1 MAGSVSG
8 RRPDGLAAAGGG
20 TASLAEP
27 SGASGSSS
35 SAGAEEQGGVWPR
48 FLRELPG
55 VLAVSVILAVLLK
68 TFLIQAFFIPSPSM
82 VPTLAVDDRVLVSK
96 IAYSFGG
103 PQRGDVIVFDSPY
116 IPDRPESLLQKAAR
130 SVREAFGV
138 QTASIEDLIKR
149 VVAVGGDRM
158 EISGNRLIV
167 NGLPLDEPYL
177 ESGAAMR
184 DMGPFYI
191 PDGHVWVMGDNRNNS
206 QDSRRFGAV
215 PAEDVVGRAFVRIWP
230 PSRWAG
236 L

>member
-1 MAGSVSG
+1 MTCGGPSAFPEYSSATAPPSVDAEE
-8 RRPDGLAAAGGG
+8 RPAAAEGI
-20 TASLAEP
+20 SEP
-27 SGASGSSS
+27 PEH
-35 SAGAEEQGGVWPR
+35 AGLWPR

-55 VLAVSVILAVLLK
+55 VLLLSIVLAVLLK
-68 TFLIQAFFIPSPSM
+68 TFLVQAFFIPSPSM

-116 IPDRPESLLQKAAR
+116 LSDERSESLLEAAAR
-130 SVREAFGV
+130 NIREAFGV
-138 QTASIEDLIKR
+138 RTANIEDLIKR
-149 VVAVGGDRM
+149 VVAVGGDRL
-158 EISGNRLIV
+158 EISGNRLIL

-177 ESGAAMR
+177 EPGAAME
-184 DMGPFYI
+184 DMAPFYI

-206 QDSRRFGAV
+206 QDSRRFGSI
-215 PAEDVVGRAFVRIWP
+215 PAEEVVGRAFVRIWP